1 MKERSKIV
9 IVGGGIVGC
18 CTAYHLAKG
27 GETDVVL
34 VEKHDLTSGS
44 TCQAAGMVTQFH
56 TNLTMMRM
64 RQYSVELYKGFY
76 AEDGEES
83 GWNHTGSIRMASSPD
98 QLMSLKQ
105 AVSKARGIGLDIEL
119 LSPEETQKLYPEI
132 SLDEVAGSIHL
143 PMDGWVDPHTVTT
156 YMAKKAREKGVTF
169 YTNTQVQDIELTDKG
184 AIQAVVTSKG
194 RIECEIM
201 VNAAGMWAGRIAEM
215 AGSFLPIVPVQ
226 HQHMTT
232 IAMDDKKF
240 SPNTPVL
247 RDPDNLIYIREEVG
261 GVLIGGFELN
271 PETWHEDGVP
281 WEHNAEPISSK
292 WDLYTPIL
300 EGAMKRVPIL
310 QQADAQDLVN
320 HPDGFT
326 PDAIPCVG
334 PSPDVPGLWAAAGM
348 SINGFATGG
357 GMGKELADWIING
370 LPNLDMTAYDVRR
383 FGDHYKNMDYV
394 AARCRE
400 NYKYYYY
407 LKFPLDDYTWGRPL
421 RTSPLY
427 ERLKQDGAVFGEKNG
442 MERVNYFRAD
452 KQWKMETE
460 AQREDFKWDRPDYF
474 DQSAEEHKACR
485 ERVGLLDMSSFGKID
500 VTGPGAMALLQKV
513 ATNDIDRPVGSLTY
527 TQLCDS
533 RGGIQSDLT
542 IARLGEA
549 EFRLI
554 TGTSS
559 TSFDLGWLEYN
570 RIDDDLV
577 EIKNISADYACI
589 CLWGPKSRVTL
600 AKVTDADLS
609 NEGFPYMTS
618 QTIRVN
624 GITVQANRVSY
635 AGELGWEVYPAAG
648 NSVAVWDVLLA
659 AGEEFGIMPV
669 GYRAI
674 DSLRLE
680 KGFLAWGGDISPDE
694 NPLEAGLGFAVRLEK
709 GDFIGRDAIQKTQDE
724 GIKKVICS
732 VLIEKDACILYGGE
746 AVYHNGKSVARLRS
760 GGYGHTIGKNIGV
773 AYLPLE
779 VAKPGTEVEID
790 SFCEKIPAVVGPLCN
805 YDSTGEKV
813 RA

>member
-76 AEDGEES
+76 AADGEES
-83 GWNHTGSIRMASSPD
+83 GWNHTGSIRIASSPD

-119 LSPEETQKLYPEI
+119 LSPEETQKLYPQI
-132 SLDEVAGSIHL
+132 SLDDVAGSIHL
-143 PMDGWVDPHTVTT
+143 PMDGHRFGP
-156 YMAKKAREKGVTF
+156 K
-169 YTNTQVQDIELTDKG
+169 
-184 AIQAVVTSKG
+184 
-194 RIECEIM
+194 
-201 VNAAGMWAGRIAEM
+201 
-215 AGSFLPIVPVQ
+215 
-226 HQHMTT
+226 
-232 IAMDDKKF
+232 
-240 SPNTPVL
+240 TPVL
-247 RDPDNLIYIREEVG
+247 RDPDNLTYIREEVG

-281 WEHNAEPISSK
+281 WGHNAEPISSR
-292 WDLYTPIL
+292 WDLYTPVL

-310 QQADAQDLVN
+310 QQADAQELVN

-334 PSPDVPGLWAAAGM
+334 PCPDVPGLWAAAGM

-357 GMGKELADWIING
+357 GMGRELADWIING

-383 FGDHYKNMDYV
+383 FGAHYKNMDYV

-427 ERLKQDGAVFGEKNG
+427 ERLKKDGAVFGEKNG
-442 MERVNYFRAD
+442 MERVNYFRVD
-452 KQWKMETE
+452 KKWKMETE

-474 DQSAEEHKACR
+474 DRSAEEHKACR

-500 VTGPGAMALLQKV
+500 VSGPGSLALLQKV
-513 ATNDIDRPVGSLTY
+513 AATDMDRPVGSLIY
-527 TQLCDS
+527 TQFCDS

-542 IARLGEA
+542 VSRLGEA

-570 RIDDDLV
+570 RIDGGSV
-577 EIKNISADYACI
+577 EIKNVSPDYACI
-589 CLWGPKSRVTL
+589 CVWGPKSRVTL
-600 AKVTDADLS
+600 AKVTGADLS
-609 NEGFPYMTS
+609 NNGFPYMTT
-618 QTIRVN
+618 QAITVN
-624 GITVQANRVSY
+624 GIAVQANRISC
-635 AGELGWEVYPAAG
+635 AGELGWELYPAAET
-648 NSVAVWDVLLA
+648 SVAVWDALLA
-659 AGEEFGIMPV
+659 AGEEFNIMPV

-694 NPLEAGLGFAVRLEK
+694 NPLEAGLGFVVRLEK
-709 GDFIGRDAIQKTQDE
+709 GDFIGRDAIQQSKDQ
-724 GIKKVICS
+724 GIEQTICS

-746 AVYHNGKSVARLRS
+746 AVYHNGKSIARLRS
-760 GGYGHTIGKNIGV
+760 GGYGHTIGKNVGF
-773 AYLPLE
+773 AYLPPEL
-779 VAKPGTEVEID
+779 AKPGTEVEID
-790 SFCEKIPAVVGPLCN
+790 SFCEKIPAVAGPLCN
-805 YDSTGEKV
+805 YDSKGEKV